1 MPGPEDRPSFRVFDA
16 WPAIGFALLY
26 LLTLSRALSVTHDSA
41 LFLGPIETLHPRL
54 VPNHLWFEPIM
65 ASAYQ
70 VLMLMW
76 PDIGAQ
82 RAAEALNAV
91 AGAMALQ
98 AAYVIAVWRIGLERR
113 RAALAVACAGFTYG
127 VWYYSIAIEAYALPL
142 ALTAWAFF
150 GLTARTAPV
159 GNRNRLRPR
168 ARGGDPVS
176 PERAAVWCR
185 GGWSTSVD
193 RKPVARSPVSHGSLC
208 CDRRDVGW

>member
-1 MPGPEDRPSFRVFDA
+1 
-16 WPAIGFALLY
+16 
-26 LLTLSRALSVTHDSA
+26 
-41 LFLGPIETLHPRL
+41 
-54 VPNHLWFEPIM
+54 M
-65 ASAYQ
+65 ASVYQ

-82 RAAEALNAV
+82 RAAEAVNAV

-98 AAYVIAVWRIGLERR
+98 AAYAIAVWRIGLERR

-127 VWYYSIAIEAYALPL
+127 VWYVQHRDRGICAA
-142 ALTAWAFF
+142 T
-150 GLTARTAPV
+150 GLDGVGVFRAHGAHGTV

-193 RKPVARSPVSHGSLC
+193 RKPVARSPVVTWQPML
-208 CDRRDVGW
+208 